1 MYIGVLHSMCVPFYV
16 EVTMKT
22 LAIGILTYNRKELL
36 GDTLKSLFKFISHD
50 DMQVLLID
58 NGSSKEFQESNQKY
72 AKQYGLIYI
81 YTKQY
86 NRAQIIFKQLL
97 NDHDNDVTLW
107 RFYYMSVAITGD
119 YLRALQIN
127 YDAISKFQDNKSLWK
142 DYHYFETKV
151 DKIEKQNLRESFD
164 KSYKKGSNF
173 KNSTLDD
180 FF

>member
-1 MYIGVLHSMCVPFYV
+1 
-16 EVTMKT
+16 
-22 LAIGILTYNRKELL
+22 
-36 GDTLKSLFKFISHD
+36 
-50 DMQVLLID
+50 
-58 NGSSKEFQESNQKY
+58 
-72 AKQYGLIYI
+72 
-81 YTKQY
+81 
-86 NRAQIIFKQLL
+86 
-97 NDHDNDVTLW
+97 
-107 RFYYMSVAITGD
+107 MSVAITGD